1 MFNMARKI
9 SSRFV
14 LLAVAVAIVPSSSK
28 AVGTVESADA
38 VGRGSASIAAPARRI
53 PKSNWVG
60 VLGCIGIM
68 TVARR
73 HRRFLI

>member
-1 MFNMARKI
+1 MARKF

-14 LLAVAVAIVPSSSK
+14 LLALSLAVVPSSSK
-28 AVGTVESADA
+28 GFDTVGSNDA
-38 VGRGSASIAAPARRI
+38 GGSRSVIMPAPARRI